1 MDKKNNNIYKR
12 KSDDDLMSGLD
23 DDLMSGLD
31 DLEIDNDKS
40 INTNETI
47 LAKRNCSSNR
57 NCSSA
62 QIDREFDTIKKIKIE
77 YDISNLETLIS
88 CFSVNSSE
96 SNNLDKLDNQIGSY
110 MDISDNNLSDILKE
124 NEQPSLTIDLTIKDR
139 FDQIKNLN
147 AILVNNN
154 TFDYKKLQ
162 IICKY
167 IINQYR
173 PEEIKQGKLK
183 DDSLQ
188 KELYEKISLMLYPSY
203 LIVPYILDPCPES
216 NYVDKRIDS
225 LEKIY
230 PESRSFFP
238 TWKKLHN
245 YNIEY
250 NFLDLHTIH
259 SKICI
264 NFTVKIFKF
273 YERVYTVYFNIIF
286 GELLSNLLSNY
297 KIILNPLDIKFNRL
311 QFDKWAEGFSKV
323 LENCKSF
330 IFKMTNSIHIEKID
344 ELDQHDLTK
353 LLNKL
358 NGDFIED
365 FEKNKNSF
373 VSLFEPLKE
382 FYKESYSNTFVSSRC
397 LDNINT
403 EIIQIF
409 KFKQYIKILSKNK
422 WVGRFVY

>member
-1 MDKKNNNIYKR
+1 MFIIIYFNTLFNMDKKNNNIYKR
-12 KSDDDLMSGLD
+12 KFD

-47 LAKRNCSSNR
+47 LAKR

-147 AILVNNN
+147 AILVNDN

-162 IICKY
+162 IICKD

-203 LIVPYILDPCPES
+203 LIDPYILDPCPES
-216 NYVDKRIDS
+216 NYVDKRIES

-230 PESRSFFP
+230 PKPRSFFP
-238 TWKKLHN
+238 TWKKFHN

-264 NFTVKIFKF
+264 NFTVKIFEF
-273 YERVYTVYFNIIF
+273 YERVYTVYFNLIF
-286 GELLSNLLSNY
+286 GELLSNLLSDY

-330 IFKMTNSIHIEKID
+330 IFKMTNSIQIEKID
-344 ELDQHDLTK
+344 ELDQYDLTK

-373 VSLFEPLKE
+373 ASLFEPLKK
-382 FYKESYSNTFVSSRC
+382 FYKESNSTTFVSSRC